1 MNHNSYCSIDH
12 LPISDKMDISRG
24 HASIPGHPQFAIP
37 PSQFETPLTPLA
49 FKDVPRVKSD
59 DPIYHLKSLT
69 MRIENPRTK
78 ASEIVNYNSDHG
90 FSCMCTAWV
99 YRREGWDCS
108 HIIYAKNFVNGN

>member
-1 MNHNSYCSIDH
+1 MNHNSYCSTDH
-12 LPISDKMDISRG
+12 LPISDKMEFNLGKRPIDD
-24 HASIPGHPQFAIP
+24 P
-37 PSQFETPLTPLA
+37 PRFETPLTHLA

-78 ASEIVNYNSDHG
+78 AYEIVNYNSDHG